1 MEDRSKQGSSTPDY
15 HAHVRRASNN
25 AARYTLSKGLEPDST
40 HPSSLTL
47 SQLLPPPSGDADI
60 EVYGLQNIQ
69 HGPIEKKKGSY
80 KKIQSARAGSSA
92 RSSTDIEDGDVDV
105 DIEID
110 NGDGDDGDV
119 DNEGNNDEEEK
130 AMGTVNKDPEM
141 NDSKLLI
148 SLLEM
153 MEKEVQQLKSECQRR
168 RNARDNASAGG
179 SGSGSSSNNSSCDLL
194 QEQGAAG
201 LRRQKASFPNMGE
214 QYGKL
219 VQKYMVFNQQVE
231 KIIAKSPPRP
241 ISMFSQRTSI
251 HTYIHTY
258 MITNSLTH
266 SLTYS
271 YMRTYIHIHTYIH
284 TYIHTIFTYILTIH
298 TYIHTR

>member
-15 HAHVRRASNN
+15 HAHVRRPSNN
-25 AARYTLSKGLEPDST
+25 AARYTLSKGLEPDSV

-60 EVYGLQNIQ
+60 EVYGLQSIQ

-80 KKIQSARAGSSA
+80 KKIQSARAGLSA
-92 RSSTDIEDGDVDV
+92 RSSTDIEDCDGDVDV

-110 NGDGDDGDV
+110 NGDGDDGD
-119 DNEGNNDEEEK
+119 DDEEEK
-130 AMGTVNKDPEM
+130 AMGMMYKDPEM
-141 NDSKLLI
+141 NDSKLVI

-179 SGSGSSSNNSSCDLL
+179 SGSSSNDSSCDLL

-241 ISMFSQRTSI
+241 KSMFSQRTSI
-251 HTYIHTY
+251 HTV
-258 MITNSLTH
+258 
-266 SLTYS
+266 
-271 YMRTYIHIHTYIH
+271 RTYIHT
-284 TYIHTIFTYILTIH
+284 
-298 TYIHTR
+298 

>member
-1 MEDRSKQGSSTPDY
+1 
-15 HAHVRRASNN
+15 
-25 AARYTLSKGLEPDST
+25 
-40 HPSSLTL
+40 
-47 SQLLPPPSGDADI
+47 
-60 EVYGLQNIQ
+60 
-69 HGPIEKKKGSY
+69 
-80 KKIQSARAGSSA
+80 
-92 RSSTDIEDGDVDV
+92 
-105 DIEID
+105 
-110 NGDGDDGDV
+110 
-119 DNEGNNDEEEK
+119 
-130 AMGTVNKDPEM
+130 MGMMNKDPEM
-141 NDSKLLI
+141 NDSKLVI

-179 SGSGSSSNNSSCDLL
+179 SDSSSNDSSCDLL

-251 HTYIHTY
+251 HT
-258 MITNSLTH
+258 
-266 SLTYS
+266 
-271 YMRTYIHIHTYIH
+271 
-284 TYIHTIFTYILTIH
+284 
-298 TYIHTR
+298 